1 MRPREAARYSWGLR
15 SAMASQTAPLT
26 HCPTCGAKLERP
38 ELSLCAYCASPLR
51 VGPVEVPNDETQ
63 KRLAKVKAHADF
75 APAMAWL
82 PVDPWYDRRARRL
95 GLAGG
100 ALLAVALIALGVGAL
115 LVRGPELRELVR
127 ATGILAVPAGLL
139 LGMAVGARRE
149 HRRTPMLKR
158 AAYVLD
164 RRSITNEKGGI
175 GSTTYFFK
183 IRFEDG
189 SEGEFSHVGR
199 GSMYEPPANGA
210 AGVAYTRG
218 TRMLEFR
225 RI

>member
-1 MRPREAARYSWGLR
+1 
-15 SAMASQTAPLT
+15 MATQTAPLT
-26 HCPTCGAKLERP
+26 HCPTCGVKLERP

-75 APAMAWL
+75 AAAQSWL
-82 PVDPWYDRRARRL
+82 PIDPLLESLARRRSKW
-95 GLAGG
+95 GWTWM
-100 ALLAVALIALGVGAL
+100 ALGVVAL
-115 LVRGPELRELVR
+115 AIQFFTLKGDGPAWLGRVGVVLVFMG
-127 ATGILAVPAGLL
+127 LAMFIQAMRTRSL
-139 LGMAVGARRE
+139 

-164 RRSITNEKGGI
+164 RRSQTNEKGGI
-175 GSTTYFFK
+175 GSTTYIFK

-218 TRMLEFR
+218 ARMLEFR

>member
-1 MRPREAARYSWGLR
+1 
-15 SAMASQTAPLT
+15 MATQTAPLT
-26 HCPTCGAKLERP
+26 HCPTCGVKLERP

-75 APAMAWL
+75 AAAQSWL
-82 PVDPWYDRRARRL
+82 PIDPLLEALARRR
-95 GLAGG
+95 GKWGWTW
-100 ALLAVALIALGVGAL
+100 IALGAV
-115 LVRGPELRELVR
+115 
-127 ATGILAVPAGLL
+127 TLAVWLFAFKSEGPAWLGQAGLVFML
-139 LGMAVGARRE
+139 MGFAMFIQAMRTRSL
-149 HRRTPMLKR
+149 HRKTAMLKR

-164 RRSITNEKGGI
+164 RRSQTNDRGGI
-175 GSTTYFFK
+175 GSTTYIFK

-189 SEGEFSHVGR
+189 SEGDFSHVGR

-218 TRMLEFR
+218 ARMIEFR

>member
-1 MRPREAARYSWGLR
+1 
-15 SAMASQTAPLT
+15 MATQTAPLT
-26 HCPTCGAKLERP
+26 HCPTCGVKLERP

-51 VGPVEVPNDETQ
+51 VGPIEVPNDETQ

-75 APAMAWL
+75 ASALSWL
-82 PVDPWYDRRARRL
+82 PIDPVFEKKAARSWSIGWL
-95 GLAGG
+95 LVAGG
-100 ALLAVALIALGVGAL
+100 IAVALLCWAFHSTATWASPEAAASFRSKSLAAVGVM
-115 LVRGPELRELVR
+115 
-127 ATGILAVPAGLL
+127 LL
-139 LGMAVGARRE
+139 LGIGLVGFAASIRGR
-149 HRRTPMLKR
+149 HRKTPMLKR
-158 AAYVLD
+158 AAYVID
-164 RRSITNEKGGI
+164 RSSKTAEHGGI
-175 GSTTYFFK
+175 GSTTYLFK

-218 TRMLEFR
+218 ARMIEFR

>member
-1 MRPREAARYSWGLR
+1 
-15 SAMASQTAPLT
+15 MANQTATLT
-26 HCPTCGAKLERP
+26 HCPTCGVKLERP

-51 VGPVEVPNDETQ
+51 VGPIEVPNDETQ

-75 APAMAWL
+75 TAAQSWL
-82 PVDPWYDRRARRL
+82 PIDPVLENKAQRLSTWGWTLLAISLAVLAIDVLAFQRENLLIVMRATGVSGPCGLILL
-95 GLAGG
+95 GLA
-100 ALLAVALIALGVGAL
+100 
-115 LVRGPELRELVR
+115 
-127 ATGILAVPAGLL
+127 AGT
-139 LGMAVGARRE
+139 RRE

-164 RRSITNEKGGI
+164 RSSKTDEKGGI
-175 GSTTYFFK
+175 GATLYLFK

-199 GSMYEPPANGA
+199 GTMYDPPANGA

-218 TRMLEFR
+218 ARMLEFR

>member
-1 MRPREAARYSWGLR
+1 
-15 SAMASQTAPLT
+15 MATSTATLT
-26 HCPTCGAKLERP
+26 HCPTCGVKLERP

-75 APAMAWL
+75 AAAQAWL
-82 PVDPWYDRRARRL
+82 PSDPVFERRARRL
-95 GLAGG
+95 SNLALAAFGLA
-100 ALLAVALIALGVGAL
+100 LLGVAVLAWSRDPGEGPVELSGWAL
-115 LVRGPELRELVR
+115 PAVF
-127 ATGILAVPAGLL
+127 ALAGFVSLA
-139 LGMAVGARRE
+139 MAQAARSE

-164 RRSITNEKGGI
+164 RRSETDPRGGV
-175 GSTTYFFK
+175 GSTRYFFK
-183 IRFEDG
+183 IRFDDG

-199 GSMYEPPANGA
+199 GSLYEPPANGA

-218 TRMLEFR
+218 PRMIDFR

>member
-1 MRPREAARYSWGLR
+1 
-15 SAMASQTAPLT
+15 MATQSAPLT

-63 KRLAKVKAHADF
+63 KRLAKVRAHADF
-75 APAMAWL
+75 AAAQSWL
-82 PVDPWYDRRARRL
+82 PIDPEFETSARRL
-95 GLAGG
+95 NAIGW
-100 ALLAVALIALGVGAL
+100 ALIVFGIVLGASFALTGAR
-115 LVRGPELRELVR
+115 VVEIVR
-127 ATGILAVPAGLL
+127 ASSPCGAGIGLL
-139 LGMAVGARRE
+139 FAAAILRRK
-149 HRRTPMLKR
+149 HRVTPMLKR

-164 RRSITNEKGGI
+164 RSSVTNERGGV
-175 GSTTYFFK
+175 GSTTYKFK

-189 SEGEFSHVGR
+189 SEGEFTHVGR

-218 TRMLEFR
+218 TRMIEFR

>member
-1 MRPREAARYSWGLR
+1 
-15 SAMASQTAPLT
+15 MATQTAPLT
-26 HCPTCGAKLERP
+26 HCPTCGVKLERP
-38 ELSLCAYCASPLR
+38 ELSMCAYCASPLR

-63 KRLAKVKAHADF
+63 KRLAKVRSHADF
-75 APAMAWL
+75 AVAQRWL
-82 PVDPWYDRRARRL
+82 PIDPVFERKAALRDRL
-95 GLAGG
+95 GWSTLA
-100 ALLAVALIALGVGAL
+100 L
-115 LVRGPELRELVR
+115 
-127 ATGILAVPAGLL
+127 GLL
-139 LGMAVGARRE
+139 LACGGWLLRDAVKTQSPDDRAWGALDVVALVGLVSVVVGVVNLWLAALARSE
-149 HRRTPMLKR
+149 HRRAPMLKR

-164 RRSITNEKGGI
+164 RRSETNERGGI
-175 GSTTYFFK
+175 GSTTYVFK

>member
-1 MRPREAARYSWGLR
+1 
-15 SAMASQTAPLT
+15 MATQTAPLT
-26 HCPTCGAKLERP
+26 HCPTCGVKLERP
-38 ELSLCAYCASPLR
+38 ELSMCAYCASPLR

-75 APAMAWL
+75 AAAQSWL
-82 PVDPWYDRRARRL
+82 PIDPLLEAKAVRLGSLGWMALFL
-95 GLAGG
+95 GLAVG
-100 ALLAVALIALGVGAL
+100 AGAGLKLRGMEPIAPYAVA
-115 LVRGPELRELVR
+115 
-127 ATGILAVPAGLL
+127 AGLSVIGLVL
-139 LGMAVGARRE
+139 LFCAAATRAL

-164 RRSITNEKGGI
+164 RRSETRISGGV
-175 GSTTYFFK
+175 GSTLYVFK

-210 AGVAYTRG
+210 AGVAYTRAA
-218 TRMLEFR
+218 RMLEFR

>member
-1 MRPREAARYSWGLR
+1 
-15 SAMASQTAPLT
+15 MATQTAPLT
-26 HCPTCGAKLERP
+26 HCPTCGVKLERP

-51 VGPVEVPNDETQ
+51 VGPIEVPNDETQ

-75 APAMAWL
+75 AAALAWL
-82 PVDPWYDRRARRL
+82 PIDPVFEKQAARSRAI
-95 GLAGG
+95 GG
-100 ALLAVALIALGVGAL
+100 ILIPIGIAVALLASMVTYAAASYQMRVLAAAGIIVMVGIGFLARAAS
-115 LVRGPELRELVR
+115 VRGK
-127 ATGILAVPAGLL
+127 
-139 LGMAVGARRE
+139 
-149 HRRTPMLKR
+149 HRNTPMLKR

-164 RRSITNEKGGI
+164 RRSVTNEHGGV
-175 GSTTYFFK
+175 GSTTYVFK

-218 TRMLEFR
+218 ARMIEFR

>member
-1 MRPREAARYSWGLR
+1 MAAP
-15 SAMASQTAPLT
+15 TAPLT
-26 HCPTCGAKLERP
+26 HCPTCGVKVERP

-51 VGPVEVPNDETQ
+51 MGPIEVPNDETQ
-63 KRLAKVKAHADF
+63 KRLAKVRAHADF
-75 APAMAWL
+75 TAAQSWL
-82 PVDPWYDRRARRL
+82 PVDPEFESTARRL
-95 GLAGG
+95 SIVGWICIALGS
-100 ALLAVALIALGVGAL
+100 LLAVIVAASRQPRTVEILRASSPCGLG
-115 LVRGPELRELVR
+115 
-127 ATGILAVPAGLL
+127 IGLFV
-139 LGMAVGARRE
+139 AAAITRRR

-164 RRSITNEKGGI
+164 RSSVTNESGGV
-175 GSTTYFFK
+175 GSTTYKFK

-218 TRMLEFR
+218 ARMIEFR

>member
-1 MRPREAARYSWGLR
+1 
-15 SAMASQTAPLT
+15 MATHTAPQT
-26 HCPTCGAKLERP
+26 QCPTCGVKLERP

-63 KRLAKVKAHADF
+63 KRLAKVVAHADF
-75 APAMAWL
+75 AAAQRWL
-82 PVDPWYDRRARRL
+82 PIDPVFESKAARL
-95 GLAGG
+95 GGAGWILV
-100 ALLAVALIALGVGAL
+100 AFAAVAALIATSWLG
-115 LVRGPELRELVR
+115 P
-127 ATGILAVPAGLL
+127 ATFVSAGVMFVIGIGLL
-139 LGMAVGARRE
+139 AQAAGTRRT
-149 HRRTPMLKR
+149 HRGTPMLKR

-164 RRSITNEKGGI
+164 RRSQTNEKGGV
-175 GSTTYFFK
+175 GSTTYIFK

-189 SEGEFSHVGR
+189 SEGEFAHLGR

-218 TRMLEFR
+218 PRMIEFR

>member
-1 MRPREAARYSWGLR
+1 
-15 SAMASQTAPLT
+15 MATQTAPLT
-26 HCPTCGAKLERP
+26 HCPTCGVKLERP

-63 KRLAKVKAHADF
+63 KRLAKVVAHADF
-75 APAMAWL
+75 AVAQRWL
-82 PVDPWYDRRARRL
+82 PIDPEFEARAGRCASIGWALIVLALLDLVIAAVADGRFGFIAAGGLGLIGSGLLARAAALRRA
-95 GLAGG
+95 
-100 ALLAVALIALGVGAL
+100 
-115 LVRGPELRELVR
+115 
-127 ATGILAVPAGLL
+127 
-139 LGMAVGARRE
+139 
-149 HRRTPMLKR
+149 HRNTPMLKR

-164 RRSITNEKGGI
+164 RRSLTNEKGGI
-175 GSTTYFFK
+175 GSTTYVFK

-218 TRMLEFR
+218 PRMIEFR

>member
-1 MRPREAARYSWGLR
+1 
-15 SAMASQTAPLT
+15 MATTTATLT
-26 HCPTCGAKLERP
+26 HCPTCGVKLERP

-63 KRLAKVKAHADF
+63 KRLAKVKVHADF
-75 APAMAWL
+75 AAAMTWA
-82 PVDPWYDRRARRL
+82 PSDPHFERRAHGHSVRAAWALSLALLL
-95 GLAGG
+95 GLWVAWTFYAG
-100 ALLAVALIALGVGAL
+100 AGVMP
-115 LVRGPELRELVR
+115 VV
-127 ATGILAVPAGLL
+127 IAVPATLAA
-139 LGMAVGARRE
+139 LGFLSLILAGAARSE
-149 HRRTPMLKR
+149 HRRAPMLKR

-164 RRSITNEKGGI
+164 RRSETNEKGGV
-175 GSTTYFFK
+175 GSTTYIFK

-189 SEGEFSHVGR
+189 SEGEFRHTGR

-218 TRMLEFR
+218 PRMLDFR

>member
-1 MRPREAARYSWGLR
+1 MTT
-15 SAMASQTAPLT
+15 QTAPLT
-26 HCPTCGAKLERP
+26 HCPTCGVKLERP

-63 KRLAKVKAHADF
+63 KRLAKVRAHADF
-75 APAMAWL
+75 AAAQSWL
-82 PVDPWYDRRARRL
+82 PVDPEFERRARKQSAI
-95 GLAGG
+95 GVVSIALA
-100 ALLAVALIALGVGAL
+100 LLIALVLWLTYEGNGDLVVDPPYMPGVAAAAL
-115 LVRGPELRELVR
+115 FTLVAIVCF
-127 ATGILAVPAGLL
+127 
-139 LGMAVGARRE
+139 LGTADTRSK

-175 GSTTYFFK
+175 GSTTYVFK

-189 SEGEFSHVGR
+189 SEGEFTHIGR

-218 TRMLEFR
+218 PRMIEFR

>member
-1 MRPREAARYSWGLR
+1 
-15 SAMASQTAPLT
+15 MATQTAPLT
-26 HCPTCGAKLERP
+26 HCPTCGVKLERP

-51 VGPVEVPNDETQ
+51 VGPIEVPNDETQ

-75 APAMAWL
+75 AVALGWL
-82 PVDPWYDRRARRL
+82 PIDPVFEKQAARMRAI
-95 GLAGG
+95 GWLAIVGG
-100 ALLAVALIALGVGAL
+100 AAVALLGSAFKSMATWVSPEAAASFQLQVLAAAGVAVLLGIGFLGLGAS
-115 LVRGPELRELVR
+115 VRGK
-127 ATGILAVPAGLL
+127 
-139 LGMAVGARRE
+139 
-149 HRRTPMLKR
+149 HRKTPMLKR

-164 RRSITNEKGGI
+164 RSSKTNEHGGV
-175 GSTTYFFK
+175 GSTTYLFK

-218 TRMLEFR
+218 ARMIEFR

>member
-1 MRPREAARYSWGLR
+1 MTT
-15 SAMASQTAPLT
+15 QTAPLT
-26 HCPTCGAKLERP
+26 HCPTCGVKLERP

-63 KRLAKVKAHADF
+63 KRLAKVVSHAEF
-75 APAMAWL
+75 GAAQRWL
-82 PVDPWYDRRARRL
+82 PIDPEFDNKANRSRALGWSLIGAGLIAGAIGALGIGLVAYIVAGGLGLVGLGLLAQTAATRRL
-95 GLAGG
+95 
-100 ALLAVALIALGVGAL
+100 
-115 LVRGPELRELVR
+115 
-127 ATGILAVPAGLL
+127 
-139 LGMAVGARRE
+139 

-164 RRSITNEKGGI
+164 RRSETNDQGGI

-189 SEGEFSHVGR
+189 GEGEFSHVGR

-218 TRMLEFR
+218 SRMIEFR
-225 RI
+225 RV

>member
-1 MRPREAARYSWGLR
+1 
-15 SAMASQTAPLT
+15 
-26 HCPTCGAKLERP
+26 
-38 ELSLCAYCASPLR
+38 
-51 VGPVEVPNDETQ
+51 VEVPNDETQ
-63 KRLAKVKAHADF
+63 KRLAKVRAHADF
-75 APAMAWL
+75 AAALAWR
-82 PVDPWYDRRARRL
+82 PVDPLFERQARRHAAIGWTALAAGTCLALGLWLARPESVTQDPRPPYEVAGAAVALAGAVFL
-95 GLAGG
+95 GLAG
-100 ALLAVALIALGVGAL
+100 
-115 LVRGPELRELVR
+115 R
-127 ATGILAVPAGLL
+127 ARA
-139 LGMAVGARRE
+139 E

-164 RRSITNEKGGI
+164 RRSLTNEQGGV
-175 GSTTYFFK
+175 GSTTYFFR

-218 TRMLEFR
+218 ARMIEFR